1 MLPFYQI
8 FKSFNATNHSAEFA
22 FLVITL
28 SMIAISKP
36 EKNLIKNRYGGKK
49 GYFSERLHLIH
60 AKIQVEKKF

>member
-1 MLPFYQI
+1 
-8 FKSFNATNHSAEFA
+8 
-22 FLVITL
+22 
-28 SMIAISKP
+28 MIAISKP